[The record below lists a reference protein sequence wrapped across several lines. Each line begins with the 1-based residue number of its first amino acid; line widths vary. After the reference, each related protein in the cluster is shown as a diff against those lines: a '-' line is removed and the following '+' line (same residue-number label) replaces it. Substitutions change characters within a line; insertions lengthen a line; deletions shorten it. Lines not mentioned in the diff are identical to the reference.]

1 MPGRRLCRALPC
13 EPCDSPVTRVPGTRA
28 FRSAL
33 PVPPTV
39 RHVAGDGGT
48 RVFAG
53 KPQPV
58 EIHHRGIWY
67 AGELV
72 GWRHE
77 SDGRVMARVRCVVD
91 NLRHSTWKDLVDLRL
106 PDPAS
111 PPRREV
117 AVPAPRRPAAANVL
131 TAPYEDDATRPHVLL
146 AGMRNRPQKPAHA
159 TVPPPQVTLPRRP
172 EPVDRPYGGEPLE
185 RVEHTPTPLDR
196 RRAYLSIA

>member
-1 MPGRRLCRALPC
+1 
-13 EPCDSPVTRVPGTRA
+13 
-28 FRSAL
+28 
-33 PVPPTV
+33 
-39 RHVAGDGGT
+39 
-48 RVFAG
+48 VFAG

-67 AGELV
+67 SGELV

-91 NLRHSTWKDLVDLRL
+91 NLRRSTWKDLVDLRL

-117 AVPAPRRPAAANVL
+117 AVPAPRRPAAAN
-131 TAPYEDDATRPHVLL
+131 APAFPDDDATRPHVLL

-159 TVPPPQVTLPRRP
+159 MAPPPQVARPRWP
-172 EPVDRPYGGEPLE
+172 EPVDRPRSGEPLE
-185 RVEHTPTPLDR
+185 RVEHAPTPQDR